1 MSEENPYQYVWIR
14 SSDDMLLRAR
24 KYREL
29 WEAALSRTP
38 EQFRA
43 DQAITAE
50 REKVERASRRCEC
63 DCHDDW
69 WEDER

>member
-1 MSEENPYQYVWIR
+1 MSEENPPRGIR
-14 SSDDMLLRAR
+14 VRLSNEQIAVLEEHSTW
-24 KYREL
+24 
-29 WEAALSRTP
+29 WEAALARTP
-38 EQFRA
+38 EQIRA